1 MFNKLKQIK
10 DLRHQ
15 AKTLQSTLSG
25 EKVTIEKRGVKMV
38 INGNLEVVELSIADK
53 QQDNLES
60 ALKDCFNDGIKQVQ
74 KIMAKKMQEMGGMP
88 DFNSLLKN

>member
-10 DLRHQ
+10 DLRSQ
-15 AKTLQSTLSG
+15 AKTLQNTLSA
-25 EKVTIEKRGVKMV
+25 EKITVEKRGVKMV
-38 INGNLEVVELSIADK
+38 INGNLEVVELNITDK
-53 QQDNLES
+53 NQDGLEN
-60 ALKDCFNDGIKQVQ
+60 AIKDCFNDGVKQVQ